1 MKKWA
6 DLRKRQNR
14 SKIEITANILEL
26 AKDGSRKTRIMYL
39 ANLSFELV
47 QKYLKRLENLR
58 LVEVKNANSGER
70 VYHITATGRE
80 FLTDFYEL
88 KKHAEIAD
96 SKKRIL
102 QSALT
107 QK

>member
-1 MKKWA
+1 
-6 DLRKRQNR
+6 LGKRQNR

-26 AKDGSRKTRIMYL
+26 TKDGSRKTRIMYL
-39 ANLSFELV
+39 ANLSFDLV
-47 QKYLKRLENLR
+47 QKYLKRLENLG
-58 LVEVKNANSGER
+58 LVEVKKTSGGEQI
-70 VYHITATGRE
+70 YNITSKGLV
-80 FLTDFYEL
+80 FLADFYEL

-96 SKKRIL
+96 SKTRTL